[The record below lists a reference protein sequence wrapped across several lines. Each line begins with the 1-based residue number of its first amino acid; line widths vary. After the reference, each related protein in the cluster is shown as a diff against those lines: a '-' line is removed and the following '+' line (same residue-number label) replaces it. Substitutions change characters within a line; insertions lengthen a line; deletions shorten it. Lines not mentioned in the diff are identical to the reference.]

1 MIKKIKRTREET
13 EKNDETVAT
22 TVDEVA
28 TERKELSALMPKKK
42 FFRTRAHCNPL
53 SHNNS
58 FNYPLN
64 PEAFDWQSLY
74 PGIVENERSVRI
86 LDIGMGFGGLTVA
99 MANLFPDK
107 LVMGMEIRAKVC
119 EYVRLRI
126 EALRQENPGQYQNAA
141 CLRFVCCFSSFVY
154 FPFLKLSFSFPLF
167 FRTNCMRYLPNFFH
181 KGQLEKIFIC
191 FPDPHF
197 KAKNHR
203 RRIISP
209 VLLSEYAYLLQPK
222 GRLYTITDVEELY
235 QWHVAKC
242 DAHPLFRRIDTT
254 IEGFYENDAATVA
267 MTEETEESKK
277 VAKAGGK
284 KFVAVYERIE
294 DLSEVKQ
301 NPKLAELF
309 R

>member
-141 CLRFVCCFSSFVY
+141 CLRFVCCFSCFVY
-154 FPFLKLSFSFPLF
+154 LFS
-167 FRTNCMRYLPNFFH
+167 
-181 KGQLEKIFIC
+181 IF
-191 FPDPHF
+191 
-197 KAKNHR
+197 
-203 RRIISP
+203 
-209 VLLSEYAYLLQPK
+209 
-222 GRLYTITDVEELY
+222 
-235 QWHVAKC
+235 
-242 DAHPLFRRIDTT
+242 
-254 IEGFYENDAATVA
+254 
-267 MTEETEESKK
+267 
-277 VAKAGGK
+277 
-284 KFVAVYERIE
+284 
-294 DLSEVKQ
+294 
-301 NPKLAELF
+301 
-309 R
+309 

>member
-1 MIKKIKRTREET
+1 
-13 EKNDETVAT
+13 
-22 TVDEVA
+22 
-28 TERKELSALMPKKK
+28 
-42 FFRTRAHCNPL
+42 
-53 SHNNS
+53 
-58 FNYPLN
+58 
-64 PEAFDWQSLY
+64 
-74 PGIVENERSVRI
+74 
-86 LDIGMGFGGLTVA
+86 
-99 MANLFPDK
+99 
-107 LVMGMEIRAKVC
+107 
-119 EYVRLRI
+119 
-126 EALRQENPGQYQNAA
+126 
-141 CLRFVCCFSSFVY
+141 
-154 FPFLKLSFSFPLF
+154 
-167 FRTNCMRYLPNFFH
+167 MRYLPNFFH

-209 VLLSEYAYLLQPK
+209 VLLSEYAYLLPPK

-242 DAHPLFRRIDTT
+242 DAHPLFRRIDTA